1 MQKQDFFSKQPKK
14 ADFSGGVIRN
24 PQKKKSWT
32 WIRIVIILL
41 IWGVGYLM
49 KNKLFNPSLPIP
61 AVENGYTV
69 GNPIE
74 KEGKLTAD
82 GDLLTYTHTLT
93 TADGEKFLLK
103 SSTISLNNYT
113 IMTGDIFK
121 IEGTIEAIYQGQALV
136 EVKTI
141 EKNNSSKSE
150 TDSPSENS
158 EETTN
163 PGVYLN
169 QAGIWFP
176 SNFFDQ
182 YAFVGEAGENSK
194 ISIKNL
200 DNEKITTINYFTCT
214 SQGDTNCKELIRTFE
229 GLSAKKVTT
238 LNGDTFYKLPEE
250 KTRFFQNGNR
260 RGYFINN
267 AEDEEVEKIK
277 NLIIIANAELIKNVV
292 NQYGVKTCLGADATT
307 ESITN
312 HTATKTSDGLKITME
327 GKGEKTFTCE
337 AMLDLSKPT
346 KLKFLDLK
354 VKETAQT
361 AEPTETGSKNNETTT
376 SKSET
381 KVEQKKEESTN
392 TSKETSNAN
401 KLPTT
406 PNVKQFPVNLEKTM
420 SLSSSRGEYTIVF
433 PSPNIAYSIDSAD
446 EDFGQAGVRC
456 NYATRVIQYTDEE
469 NLQSSPSVI
478 IYECS
483 FKKDFTL
490 PGDNYLLKEFGNK
503 KFVIEVKNP
512 ARFDFAKQ
520 ISIEKL

>member
-1 MQKQDFFSKQPKK
+1 M
-14 ADFSGGVIRN
+14 
-24 PQKKKSWT
+24 
-32 WIRIVIILL
+32 
-41 IWGVGYLM
+41 
-49 KNKLFNPSLPIP
+49 
-61 AVENGYTV
+61 
-69 GNPIE
+69 
-74 KEGKLTAD
+74 
-82 GDLLTYTHTLT
+82 
-93 TADGEKFLLK
+93 
-103 SSTISLNNYT
+103 
-113 IMTGDIFK
+113 
-121 IEGTIEAIYQGQALV
+121 
-136 EVKTI
+136 
-141 EKNNSSKSE
+141 
-150 TDSPSENS
+150 
-158 EETTN
+158 
-163 PGVYLN
+163 
-169 QAGIWFP
+169 
-176 SNFFDQ
+176 
-182 YAFVGEAGENSK
+182 
-194 ISIKNL
+194 
-200 DNEKITTINYFTCT
+200 
-214 SQGDTNCKELIRTFE
+214 
-229 GLSAKKVTT
+229 SAKKVTT

-267 AEDEEVEKIK
+267 AEDEEVEKLK

-361 AEPTETGSKNNETTT
+361 AEPTETGSKNNEPTT

-381 KVEQKKEESTN
+381 KVEPKKEEPTN

-469 NLQSSPSVI
+469 NLQSSPSVV